1 LRYQGELYR
10 LPNEPSRSPLTDLS
24 HPGIQRVV
32 EVASRKGVALEIK
45 LLARSAH
52 TPEEAAAA
60 VDAELAQMVRSL
72 VFVAPRPFGRLAPIV
87 CLVSGRQQA
96 DPAALAAAAGEVAV
110 RHATDREAHELT
122 GYPIGGIPPF
132 GHGRDVRVLM
142 DQDLGRHQWVWAAA
156 GADAALFQVAP
167 GTLRMLSNAIVA
179 PLVQA

>member
-1 LRYQGELYR
+1 M
-10 LPNEPSRSPLTDLS
+10 
-24 HPGIQRVV
+24 
-32 EVASRKGVALEIK
+32 ALEIK
-45 LLARSAH
+45 LLAGSGH

-60 VDAELAQMVRSL
+60 VDAELDQMVKSL
-72 VFVAPRPFGRLAPIV
+72 VFVAPRPLGRLVPIV

-96 DPAALAAAAGEVAV
+96 DPVALAAVAGEVAV
-110 RHATDREAHELT
+110 RHATDREAQDLI

-156 GADAALFQVAP
+156 GAEAALFQVSP
-167 GTLRMLSNAIVA
+167 GTLRMLSNATVA